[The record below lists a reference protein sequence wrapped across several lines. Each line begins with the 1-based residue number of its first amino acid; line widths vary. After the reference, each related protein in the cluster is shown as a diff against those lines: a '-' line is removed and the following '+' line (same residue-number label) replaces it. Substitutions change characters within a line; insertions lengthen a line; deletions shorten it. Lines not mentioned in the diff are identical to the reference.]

1 VNGYSEENMHRA
13 GWLIVCGSAVL
24 LAAPALGGGTL
35 VGVLACRSSCG
46 GTVPWCAAQPHH
58 RGKPCP
64 PYPAFFG
71 GWYYGIGVPA
81 VPVWYPP
88 EPGGTA
94 APTNQ
99 PPLGDQPPTAFA
111 PPPDDLQET
120 AWIDIRL
127 PTDAE
132 LWVQGVKMDLAGP
145 VRRIVSPRLQ
155 PDRSYV
161 YTIRA
166 VWRRN
171 DQDFEHTARVLVRAG
186 DRQGLLILG
195 GTAVPAGPAQ
205 SRAAAR

>member
-1 VNGYSEENMHRA
+1 MHRA
-13 GWLIVCGSAVL
+13 GWLIACGSAAL

-35 VGVLACRSSCG
+35 VGVPACRSSCG
-46 GTVPWCAAQPHH
+46 GTVPWCAARPHH
-58 RGKPCP
+58 RGQPCP
-64 PYPAFFG
+64 PNPVFFG

-94 APTNQ
+94 APASQ
-99 PPLGDQPPTAFA
+99 PPPGDQPPTALA
-111 PPPDDLQET
+111 PPPDDLQQT

-145 VRRIVSPRLQ
+145 MRRIVSPPLR

-171 DQDFEHTARVLVRAG
+171 DQNFEHTARVLVRAG

-195 GTAVPAGPAQ
+195 GTPVPAGPAE